1 MPPGRAEQL
10 IMVMG
15 CTPSSNVSPGNG
27 NTHDSLTAADE
38 SRAARAGN
46 TAQQQQQQQSA
57 NSRKLPAASSK
68 PTLNNSSAEKST
80 AKVGN

>member
-1 MPPGRAEQL
+1 
-10 IMVMG
+10 MVMG

-38 SRAARAGN
+38 SRATRAGN
-46 TAQQQQQQQSA
+46 TAQQQQQPSA
-57 NSRKLPAASSK
+57 NSMQPKLPAASSK
-68 PTLNNSSAEKST
+68 PTLNNSSADKST

>member
-1 MPPGRAEQL
+1 
-10 IMVMG
+10 MVMG

-46 TAQQQQQQQSA
+46 TAQQQQQSA

-68 PTLNNSSAEKST
+68 PTLNNSSADKSN